1 MCSHKSGLGGPTED
15 RKFGRKPERGRE
27 AQGGKRLWDGE
38 KRHWDGEKMMD
49 LIDLL
54 CPAQGEEQVGGEE
67 REAKGM
73 A

>member
-38 KRHWDGEKMMD
+38 KMMD